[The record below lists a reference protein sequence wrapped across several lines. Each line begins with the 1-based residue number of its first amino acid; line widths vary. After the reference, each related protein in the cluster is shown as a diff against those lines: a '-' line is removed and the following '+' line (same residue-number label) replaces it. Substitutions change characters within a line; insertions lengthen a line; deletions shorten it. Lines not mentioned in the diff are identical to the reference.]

1 MNSKQ
6 SQKTKTKK
14 DADAEYAE
22 MTQGPLRSL
31 IIRLAV
37 PAIISNLVTTI
48 YSLSDT
54 FFIGRLGTA
63 QSGAMGIAFSVMTV
77 IQAMGFFFGNGAGNS
92 MSRELGK
99 HNDARAA
106 RLLSVGFVGALA
118 SGLVITVVGLAT
130 LHPLVRM
137 LGATPTI
144 EPYAV
149 TYLIPLLVAAP
160 MMCGSFALNCLL
172 RYQGLASLA
181 MIGLVTG
188 SVLNL
193 VLEPVFIF
201 LLHMGMFGAS
211 LATAICQTISFVILA
226 AFGMTYGVVHFSL
239 RQCRITVP
247 LAREI
252 AGGGLPSMI
261 RNAAGTLAVTC
272 VNIAAN
278 PFGDAAIAGMAIVMR
293 IMLGANSIMIG
304 LGQGFQPVCGYNYG
318 AGLHQRVMKGFWFC
332 VKVATIAMLAFAA
345 IIWITAPDLVRVFRD
360 DAAVVT
366 VGTAALRF
374 QCCTLALNGYN
385 MMDNTMQQTIGKTV
399 AASFLAFC
407 RLGLF
412 LAPTALI
419 LPHVFGITGVECA
432 QCVSDVLTLI
442 CTIPVHR
449 RILDG
454 LRQS

>member
-1 MNSKQ
+1 
-6 SQKTKTKK
+6 
-14 DADAEYAE
+14 

-172 RYQGLASLA
+172 RY
-181 MIGLVTG
+181 
-188 SVLNL
+188 
-193 VLEPVFIF
+193 
-201 LLHMGMFGAS
+201 
-211 LATAICQTISFVILA
+211 
-226 AFGMTYGVVHFSL
+226 
-239 RQCRITVP
+239 
-247 LAREI
+247 
-252 AGGGLPSMI
+252 
-261 RNAAGTLAVTC
+261 
-272 VNIAAN
+272 
-278 PFGDAAIAGMAIVMR
+278 
-293 IMLGANSIMIG
+293 
-304 LGQGFQPVCGYNYG
+304 
-318 AGLHQRVMKGFWFC
+318 
-332 VKVATIAMLAFAA
+332 
-345 IIWITAPDLVRVFRD
+345 
-360 DAAVVT
+360 
-366 VGTAALRF
+366 
-374 QCCTLALNGYN
+374 
-385 MMDNTMQQTIGKTV
+385 
-399 AASFLAFC
+399 
-407 RLGLF
+407 
-412 LAPTALI
+412 
-419 LPHVFGITGVECA
+419 
-432 QCVSDVLTLI
+432 
-442 CTIPVHR
+442 
-449 RILDG
+449 
-454 LRQS
+454 

>member
-130 LHPLVRM
+130 LHPLVR
-137 LGATPTI
+137 
-144 EPYAV
+144 
-149 TYLIPLLVAAP
+149 
-160 MMCGSFALNCLL
+160 
-172 RYQGLASLA
+172 
-181 MIGLVTG
+181 IGLVTG

-226 AFGMTYGVVHFSL
+226 ALGMTYGVVHFSL

-385 MMDNTMQQTIGKTV
+385 MMANTMQQTIGKTV

-412 LAPTALI
+412 LAPTVLI

-454 LRQS
+454 LKQS

>member
-226 AFGMTYGVVHFSL
+226 ALGMTYGVVHFSL

-278 PFGDAAIAGMAIVMR
+278 PFG
-293 IMLGANSIMIG
+293 LS
-304 LGQGFQPVCGYNYG
+304 
-318 AGLHQRVMKGFWFC
+318 
-332 VKVATIAMLAFAA
+332 
-345 IIWITAPDLVRVFRD
+345 
-360 DAAVVT
+360 
-366 VGTAALRF
+366 
-374 QCCTLALNGYN
+374 
-385 MMDNTMQQTIGKTV
+385 
-399 AASFLAFC
+399 
-407 RLGLF
+407 
-412 LAPTALI
+412 LI
-419 LPHVFGITGVECA
+419 HI
-432 QCVSDVLTLI
+432 
-442 CTIPVHR
+442 
-449 RILDG
+449 
-454 LRQS
+454 